1 MNISFPLIIIN
12 KIQNKYDNNIL
23 TIKKEILLILLE
35 E

>member
-1 MNISFPLIIIN
+1 MNISLIIIN
-12 KIQNKYDNNIL
+12 QIQNKYDNNIL